1 MAQPLCCRRGSG
13 SSLLCCPPQVSCK
26 IATALSNYSIMA
38 NYSWLLS
45 EGHYLYS
52 LVSVSLFSRRRHLG
66 WYIVLGWGRVPGPS
80 LTPAWSP
87 L

>member
-1 MAQPLCCRRGSG
+1 M
-13 SSLLCCPPQVSCK
+13 SCK

-38 NYSWLLS
+38 NYSWLLA

-66 WYIVLGWGRVPGPS
+66 WYIALGWGRIPH
-80 LTPAWSP
+80 
-87 L
+87 